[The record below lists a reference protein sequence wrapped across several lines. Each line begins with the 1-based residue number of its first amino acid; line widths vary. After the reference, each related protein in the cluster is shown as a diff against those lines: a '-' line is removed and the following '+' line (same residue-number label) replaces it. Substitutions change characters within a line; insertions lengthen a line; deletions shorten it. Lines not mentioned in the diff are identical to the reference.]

1 MGLPD
6 HRQRGLS
13 EAGGRLV
20 ERNAT
25 SWDDLAPSFDETGRH
40 VQPGLDWSPRLKDPA
55 LQAEVQSVLRAAIEE
70 LPEDHRAA
78 FLLHDVEG
86 LSNPEIAEA
95 LQTKPATVK
104 SRVHRARLC
113 LRSRLTDYVGVGAEL
128 S

>member
-1 MGLPD
+1 LTTRGGTFSPD
-6 HRQRGLS
+6 S
-13 EAGGRLV
+13 
-20 ERNAT
+20 
-25 SWDDLAPSFDETGRH
+25 SPS
-40 VQPGLDWSPRLKDPA
+40 LKDPA

-78 FLLHDVEG
+78 CVVHDVEG

-104 SRVHRARLC
+104 PRVHRARLF
-113 LRSRLTDYVGVGAEL
+113 LRSRLADYVSVGAEL